1 MRDPLGKSLLYYL
14 DHPETSETLK
24 IHSDHFDDFDI
35 PLAYFFRV
43 EKEMPSIE
51 KKALKLC
58 KGHVLDVGAGAGCHS
73 LTLIK
78 RGLNVTAIDSSVGAI
93 EAMKRQNIHAIHA
106 DFWKYKP
113 EQPFNTVLMLM
124 NGLGLMGNIS
134 EAPAFFKR
142 IKQLLAPGGNLLV
155 DSSDIKHLYQ
165 EDDETIIELSGNY
178 LGESRFSFEFQNEKS
193 PWFDWVYLEYELL
206 EELALI
212 NGFSCEKIDELPD
225 GTYLAKLS
233 HSSAK

>member
-14 DHPETSETLK
+14 ANPDTTESLK

-35 PLAYFFRV
+35 PLAYFFRA
-43 EKEMPSIE
+43 EKDMPSIE
-51 KKALKLC
+51 KKAIKLC
-58 KGHVLDVGAGAGCHS
+58 KGNVLDVGAGAGCHA
-73 LTLIK
+73 LALIK
-78 RGLNVTAIDSSVGAI
+78 RGLNVTAIDSSPGAV
-93 EAMKRQNIHAIHA
+93 EAMLKQNINAIHA

-113 EQPFNTVLMLM
+113 EQPFQTVLMLM

-142 IKQLLAPGGNLLV
+142 IKQLLAPGGKLLV

-165 EDDETIIELSGNY
+165 EEEETIIELSGNY

-206 EELALI
+206 EEIALL

-225 GTYLAKLS
+225 GTYLARLS

>member
-1 MRDPLGKSLLYYL
+1 MRDPLGRSLLYYL
-14 DHPETSETLK
+14 DNPDTSETLK

-35 PLAYFFRV
+35 PLPYFFRTQ
-43 EKEMPSIE
+43 KDMPRIE
-51 KKALKLC
+51 KKALKMC
-58 KGHVLDVGAGAGCHS
+58 KGAVLDVGAGAGCHS
-73 LTLIK
+73 LALIK
-78 RGLNVTAIDSSVGAI
+78 RGLNVTAIDSSAGAI
-93 EAMKRQNIHAIHA
+93 EAMQRQNINAVHA

-113 EQPFNTVLMLM
+113 EQPFNTILMLM
-124 NGLGLMGNIS
+124 NGLGLMGNMS
-134 EAPAFFKR
+134 EAPTFFKR

-165 EDDETIIELSGNY
+165 EDYETIIELSGKY
-178 LGESRFSFEFQNEKS
+178 LGESRFSFEFQDEKS

-206 EELALI
+206 EELALL

-233 HSSAK
+233 NSSAK